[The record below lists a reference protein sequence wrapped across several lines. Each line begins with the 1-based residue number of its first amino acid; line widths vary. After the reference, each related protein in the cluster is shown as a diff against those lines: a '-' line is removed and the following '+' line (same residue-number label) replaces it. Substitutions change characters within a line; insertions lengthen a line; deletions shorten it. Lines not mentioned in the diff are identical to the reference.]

1 MTERIRPPISPKR
14 DAEPIKKTILV
25 ETTFSYTPDY
35 QINLQIRSKRGN
47 QFKEADTVM
56 TPCSQ
61 RKTCP
66 VYLRGKHNAS
76 PVSAVPDCCPAATL
90 LINGAVIPDSERFYD
105 LEHRYGQVSCG
116 PAGNDR
122 FWMNIVARFPDRS
135 QS

>member
-1 MTERIRPPISPKR
+1 MTERIRPIISPNH
-14 DAEPIKKTILV
+14 DVQPIEKTILV
-25 ETTFSYTPDY
+25 KTTFSYTPDY
-35 QINLQIRSKRGN
+35 QINLQLRSMYRT
-47 QFKEADTVM
+47 QFQEADTVI

-61 RKTCP
+61 RGKCP

-90 LINGAVIPDSERFYD
+90 LTNGAVIPDSERFYD

-116 PAGNDR
+116 PAGHDR
-122 FWMNIVARFPDRS
+122 FWMNIVGRFPDRS